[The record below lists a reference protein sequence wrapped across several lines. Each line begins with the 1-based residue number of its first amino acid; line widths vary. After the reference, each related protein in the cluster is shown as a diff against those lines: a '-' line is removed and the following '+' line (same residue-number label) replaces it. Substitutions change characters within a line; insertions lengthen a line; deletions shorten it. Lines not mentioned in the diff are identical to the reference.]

1 MKSKLIWNAPPVGEG
16 SSGVSRPRAV
26 TARATSHHWL
36 RNGCCSSAT
45 LPTIC
50 VSMCSVSRVSFHASK
65 GKAGHRYSFS
75 CWLMPCVFVVCVV
88 IFLLLSTSILPR
100 KFPCSYDVHDRGCRS
115 GSSTSVPAPFVLWH
129 RSNGHGIIA
138 YTVQR

>member
-1 MKSKLIWNAPPVGEG
+1 
-16 SSGVSRPRAV
+16 
-26 TARATSHHWL
+26 
-36 RNGCCSSAT
+36 
-45 LPTIC
+45 
-50 VSMCSVSRVSFHASK
+50 MCSVSRVSFHASK

-138 YTVQR
+138 YTVQRREVVMFRKILIANRGEIALRVIRACKEMGIPTVIAHSEADR